1 MLPLV
6 LSLPALWAIPHFA
19 KSSLSSSY
27 RRVPSR
33 ILTCCAKSSEASDQ
47 ISRVPQ
53 AVHIGKSLSIGV
65 HDLEAAVRSLFRIA
79 LRAISFPNL
88 HNPAPYPSCIE

>member
-47 ISRVPQ
+47 ISRVT
-53 AVHIGKSLSIGV
+53 AHK
-65 HDLEAAVRSLFRIA
+65 DLDEQIVGTS
-79 LRAISFPNL
+79 
-88 HNPAPYPSCIE
+88 

>member
-65 HDLEAAVRSLFRIA
+65 HDLEAAV
-79 LRAISFPNL
+79 
-88 HNPAPYPSCIE
+88 